1 MKMDARKK
9 QNLISIILFV
19 SLILLSLASL
29 FVGVVDISVKNLFDK
44 SNPNLASLWNVF
56 FASRIPRLL
65 AILCTGTGMSVAG
78 LIMQQLCSNK
88 FVSPTTGATISSA
101 QMGILIALVFIPSS
115 TIWSRAILAFI
126 FAILGTWIFVWFI
139 LKVKF
144 KDPVMVPLIGIM
156 FGNIVNGITQFIA
169 YKFELTQS
177 LSSWL
182 TGHFS
187 SVIRGRYE
195 IVYLVVPLVIL
206 SFIYANHFNIVGM
219 GKNFSK
225 NLGVNYN
232 FVLFSGLTISA
243 MITAAI
249 IVVVGSISYIGLIV
263 PNVVAM
269 YKGDNIRGTLLD
281 NALFGS
287 IFVLLCDMLSRV
299 IIWPYELPIEL
310 LIGIIGSI
318 VFIALLFLRLKKG
331 GRR

>member
-1 MKMDARKK
+1 
-9 QNLISIILFV
+9 
-19 SLILLSLASL
+19 
-29 FVGVVDISVKNLFDK
+29 
-44 SNPNLASLWNVF
+44 
-56 FASRIPRLL
+56 
-65 AILCTGTGMSVAG
+65 
-78 LIMQQLCSNK
+78 
-88 FVSPTTGATISSA
+88 
-101 QMGILIALVFIPSS
+101 
-115 TIWSRAILAFI
+115 
-126 FAILGTWIFVWFI
+126 
-139 LKVKF
+139 
-144 KDPVMVPLIGIM
+144 MVPLIGIM
-156 FGNIVNGITQFIA
+156 FGNIVSGVTSFIA
-169 YKFELTQS
+169 YKFDMTQS

-195 IVYLVVPLVIL
+195 IVYLVVPLVII

-299 IIWPYELPIEL
+299 VIWPYELPIEL

-318 VFIALLFLRLKKG
+318 VFIGLLFLRLKRG

>member
-1 MKMDARKK
+1 MTTQKK

-19 SLILLSLASL
+19 TLVLLSFLSL
-29 FVGVVDISVKNLFDK
+29 FVGVVDISVKSLFDK

-115 TIWSRAILAFI
+115 TLWSRAIFAFI

-156 FGNIVNGITQFIA
+156 FGNIVSGLTSFIA
-169 YKFELTQS
+169 YKFDMTQS

-195 IVYLVVPLVIL
+195 IVYLVVPLVII

-243 MITAAI
+243 MITASI
-249 IVVVGSISYIGLIV
+249 IVVVGSISYIGLII
-263 PNVVAM
+263 PNLVAL

-281 NALFGS
+281 NALCGS
-287 IFVLLCDMLSRV
+287 IFVLICDMLSRLV
-299 IIWPYELPIEL
+299 IWPFELPIEL

-318 VFIALLFLRLKKG
+318 VFIGLLFLRLKRG